1 MLLNSFYEINEQ
13 SASAAGDRTILSA
26 QITINKTHPIF
37 QGHFP
42 GMPVVPGVC
51 MIQIVKEIFESHT
64 KLSVS
69 MTDAGNIKFLSVIN
83 PEINN
88 ELNVEISFK
97 ENSGSYDIDARL
109 YFNETVF
116 FKIKCILSV
125 IA

>member
-1 MLLNSFYEINEQ
+1 MLLNSFYEINRQ
-13 SASAAGDRTILSA
+13 SESTAGDRTILSA

-51 MIQIVKEIFESHT
+51 MIQIIKEIFESHS

-88 ELNVEISFK
+88 ELNAEISFK
-97 ENSGSYDIDARL
+97 ENSGAYDIDARL
-109 YFNETVF
+109 YFNDTIF
-116 FKIKCILSV
+116 FKIKCILSAIV
-125 IA
+125 